1 MKDEFLLT
9 NIREM
14 YGNWLRENALRG
26 IYASAKEKDC
36 ISVSVFTV

>member
-26 IYASAKEKDC
+26 IYASGKEKDC
-36 ISVSVFTV
+36 IGVSVFTV